1 MKLYLVR
8 HGQSVANATKIHS
21 GWSQVPLT
29 EQGKA
34 DAARAGQYLRT
45 LQFDRLYSSDLLRAI
60 QTASIAL
67 PGSMPEQL
75 PLIRERNVG
84 VLVGRPFEECAEEY
98 GDAYWEARSSLDFTP
113 YGGENREMLTA
124 RAREFLKML
133 EADPADSIAAFSH
146 EGFIVSCVEIVLNM
160 PLDRRRI
167 RCANGSIT
175 ILSFENGSWR
185 LCTFA
190 RD

>member
-8 HGQSVANATKIHS
+8 HGQSLANATKIHS

-29 EQGKA
+29 EQGEQ
-34 DAARAGQYLRT
+34 DAAFAGQYLQT
-45 LQFDRLYSSDLLRAI
+45 LSFDRIYSSDLLRAV

-67 PGSMPEQL
+67 PGCTPEQL

-84 VLVGRPFEECAEEY
+84 SLAGRPFEDCAAEY
-98 GDAYWEARSSLDFTP
+98 GDAYWQSRATLDFTP
-113 YGGENREMLTA
+113 YGGENAEMLTA
-124 RAREFLKML
+124 RAQKFLEML
-133 EADPADSIAAFSH
+133 KNDPTESIVAFTH
-146 EGFIVSCVEIVLNM
+146 EGFIVSCVEIVLGLN
-160 PLDRRRI
+160 LDRKRL

-175 ILSFENGSWR
+175 ILSFENNHWR

-190 RD
+190 R